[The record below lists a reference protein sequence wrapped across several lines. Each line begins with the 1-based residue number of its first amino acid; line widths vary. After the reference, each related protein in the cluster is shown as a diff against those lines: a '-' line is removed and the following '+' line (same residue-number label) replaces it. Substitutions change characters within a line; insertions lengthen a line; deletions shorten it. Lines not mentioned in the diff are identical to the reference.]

1 MAEAKGHRP
10 RHFRAMT
17 VGLSGQRIFGRA
29 GIRFYA
35 SASRGTRPADAAEL
49 GAAAHFIDVGV
60 ARRRAASPQRSLNAC
75 CGNAA
80 SAHGIISRLSNG
92 LPLAEKVT

>member
-60 ARRRAASPQRSLNAC
+60 AGEAAPGSLAAAQLERLLRKTPLRRMVKS
-75 CGNAA
+75 
-80 SAHGIISRLSNG
+80 
-92 LPLAEKVT
+92 